1 MKAKSHQSLKY
12 ITCSDSVA
20 ASWCSLWDHAL
31 DYGTKGTKL
40 LQILFSSLCQPLF
53 SDRHCHL
60 CENSILPANEC
71 FFSHFTLQGEHYF
84 NIRRGRGKGPGTGRG
99 RGYLLPYH
107 SQTLEGR
114 GLGTFRGCDNH
125 HVRAIFADSAR
136 RNVCESPIIKD
147 RGISADLY

>member
-31 DYGTKGTKL
+31 DHGTKGTKL

-60 CENSILPANEC
+60 CENSIPANEC
-71 FFSHFTLQGEHYF
+71 SFDLLCECHISHCKENIVSILEEGGE
-84 NIRRGRGKGPGTGRG
+84 KV
-99 RGYLLPYH
+99 
-107 SQTLEGR
+107 LE
-114 GLGTFRGCDNH
+114 LAEAIYNH
-125 HVRAIFADSAR
+125 H
-136 RNVCESPIIKD
+136 
-147 RGISADLY
+147 

>member
-53 SDRHCHL
+53 SDRHYHH

-71 FFSHFTLQGEHYF
+71 FFSHFT
-84 NIRRGRGKGPGTGRG
+84 GPGTGRG
-99 RGYLLPYH
+99 RGYLLPSFSYH
-107 SQTLEGR
+107 SQTLFPSQR
-114 GLGTFRGCDNH
+114 GGVWERDYGGATTITCAQFLLIQHGEMYANLP
-125 HVRAIFADSAR
+125 S
-136 RNVCESPIIKD
+136 
-147 RGISADLY
+147 